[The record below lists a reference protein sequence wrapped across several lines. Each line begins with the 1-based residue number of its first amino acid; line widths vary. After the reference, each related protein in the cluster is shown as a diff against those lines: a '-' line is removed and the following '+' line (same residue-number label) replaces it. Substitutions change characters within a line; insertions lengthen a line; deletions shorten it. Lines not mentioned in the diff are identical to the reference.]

1 MTASWTQIQPQ
12 LTAQW
17 PGLADDE
24 AGKPVDGLC
33 QTQLVRQLEMM
44 TRVDDKDL
52 ALLGALHDNARL
64 RLEDLGRTVSLAP
77 SSVHERLRRLDR
89 EGVIRRW
96 TVDLAPEA
104 FDLDTLALVGIRAS
118 RPCSEIVG
126 HFEQLP
132 EIEECHSVAG
142 DLSVV
147 LKVRV
152 GTPGDL
158 LVFVESLRRIPG
170 LEATETTIIL
180 KSYFE
185 RGVRPPIRAER

>member
-1 MTASWTQIQPQ
+1 
-12 LTAQW
+12 
-17 PGLADDE
+17 
-24 AGKPVDGLC
+24 
-33 QTQLVRQLEMM
+33 M

-52 ALLGALHDNARL
+52 ALLAVPHDNARI
-64 RLEDLGRTVSLAP
+64 RLEDLGRTVDLAP

-89 EGVIRRW
+89 EGIIRRW

-104 FDLDTLALVGIRAS
+104 FDLNTLALIGIRAS

-132 EIEECHSVAG
+132 EIEECHSVG
-142 DLSVV
+142 GSLSAV

-152 GTPGDL
+152 RTPGDL
-158 LVFVESLRRIPG
+158 MVFVENLRRIPG
-170 LEATETTIIL
+170 VEATETTIIM

-185 RGVRPPIRAER
+185 RGVRPPTRA